1 MLQIIITPFIP
12 AYKIGFNSA
21 VERRSIKDSVEK
33 QTFDFFFP
41 QYRCLDALLTQEG
54 FCIHTNLYLIIN
66 QNTHTG
72 LSDTFVAYNR

>member
-33 QTFDFFFP
+33 QTFDFFF
-41 QYRCLDALLTQEG
+41 
-54 FCIHTNLYLIIN
+54 HS
-66 QNTHTG
+66 TG
-72 LSDTFVAYNR
+72 V